1 VAWESTTTLVKDTE
15 DRAALVE
22 REAWERVS
30 RVEAESAVALVSTR
44 EEVEGLVRKV
54 TLLEGEH
61 TKALRAREVAE
72 ENSCD
77 LSDAVANAER

>member
-61 TKALRAREVAE
+61 AKALRAREVAE

>member
-44 EEVEGLVRKV
+44 EEVEGLVQKV

-61 TKALRAREVAE
+61 AKALRAREVAE